1 MRRSN
6 KDILQGLVQTLSD
19 EDCKELFYYIT
30 GKKDESNGVVIFD
43 RVRLSQNQYNK
54 LMWLWGEDKVKCCI
68 DILNNWLVKKGDKV
82 KPYLSHYKSLLGW
95 VEGVYYR
102 SHPIE
107 KIEKFSGMIDTTWK
121 ARKYIKSIPKELR
134 ANDSEVKFL
143 VEKFGTNIIED

>member
-6 KDILQGLVQTLSD
+6 KDILIGLVQTLSD
-19 EDCKELFYYIT
+19 EDCKELYYYIV
-30 GKKDESNGVVIFD
+30 GKKDESGGT
-43 RVRLSQNQYNK
+43 LSFNLVHLTQNQYNK
-54 LMWLWGEDKVKCCI
+54 LIWLWGKDKTTECI
-68 DILNNWLVKKGDKV
+68 DILDKWLVKKGDKV

-107 KIEKFSGMIDTTWK
+107 KVEKFNSSIDTMWK
-121 ARKYIKSIPKELR
+121 AKRYIKSIPPELR

-143 VEKFGTNIIED
+143 VERFGQDILK